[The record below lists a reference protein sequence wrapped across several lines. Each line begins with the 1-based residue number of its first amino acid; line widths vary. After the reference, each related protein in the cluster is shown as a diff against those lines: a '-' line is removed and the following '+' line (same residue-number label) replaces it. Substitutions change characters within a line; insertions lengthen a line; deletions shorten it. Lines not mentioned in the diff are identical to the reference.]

1 MLSAESGKE
10 YFHIKLYRNSNPRTG
25 MWKIYLINKEGA
37 LEVITIVHGKTH
49 QTSYKG
55 CHKDI
60 VQLYMANKTGWGER

>member
-1 MLSAESGKE
+1 MLIAESGKE
-10 YFHIKLYRNSNPRTG
+10 YVHIKLYQNSNPRTE

-49 QTSYKG
+49 HINYKG
-55 CHKDI
+55 CHI

>member
-1 MLSAESGKE
+1 
-10 YFHIKLYRNSNPRTG
+10 

-49 QTSYKG
+49 HTCYMG
-55 CHKDI
+55 CHI